1 MPRTQRR
8 RHASVIQQLLD
19 APQRFECFQ
28 ALRLLLAWLAEH
40 GIDEHTALAKIMRF
54 DNSVSLRF
62 PASQVEA
69 LATNGIAD
77 ADALLQA
84 LLSGHLQHIHLTP
97 AFMGLLGCQGCLP
110 SHYSERIAAHQHS
123 ERDTSARAFLD
134 LFSSRAVTLFYQAW
148 QKYRIE
154 QAGHSGAFLSRLLDL
169 AACQPGQGQGQDLD
183 QYQAAIGLYSGLLQQ
198 RNISSIVMAHILGDH
213 FGVPG
218 HIDEATGAMDAMAP
232 REQTALGMANA
243 VLGQH
248 ATIGERCRRPDL
260 AVRLRLGPLTAEQ
273 HASFLP
279 RAPASQALRHMLMLF
294 GQPLVR
300 YEIVLVL
307 HASEVRGLALT
318 SAPQGG
324 LGCNSF
330 LGDAASP
337 RHRDD
342 MHYEMQLMPS
352 LKD

>member
-40 GIDEHTALAKIMRF
+40 GIDEHTALAKLIRF
-54 DNSVSLRF
+54 DNSVSPRF

-84 LLSGHLQHIHLTP
+84 LLSGHSQPIHLTP
-97 AFMGLLGCQGCLP
+97 AFMGLLGCQGSLP
-110 SHYSERIAAHQHS
+110 SHYSERIAAHQYS
-123 ERDTSARAFLD
+123 EHDTSPRAFLD
-134 LFSSRAVTLFYQAW
+134 LFSSRAVALFYQAW

-154 QAGHSGAFLSRLLDL
+154 QAGHGGDFLSRLLAL
-169 AACQPGQGQGQDLD
+169 AACQPGQGQGQDE
-183 QYQAAIGLYSGLLQQ
+183 AAIGLYSGLLQQ
-198 RNISSIVMAHILGDH
+198 RNISSIVMARILSDH
-213 FGVPG
+213 FGVPC
-218 HIDEATGAMDAMAP
+218 HIDEATGAMDVLAQH
-232 REQTALGMANA
+232 EQTALGMANA
-243 VLGQH
+243 QLGQR
-248 ATIGERCRRPDL
+248 ATVGERCRRPDL
-260 AVRLRLGPLTAEQ
+260 AVRLHLGPLTAQQ

-279 RAPASQALRHMLMLF
+279 RAPASEALRHMLMLF
-294 GQPLVR
+294 DQPLVR

-307 HASEVRGLALT
+307 RASDVRGTALT
-318 SAPQGG
+318 ATEQGS
-324 LGCNSF
+324 LGCDSF
-330 LGDAASP
+330 LGDAATP

-352 LKD
+352 LNK

>member
-40 GIDEHTALAKIMRF
+40 GIDEHTALAKLIRF
-54 DNSVSLRF
+54 NNSVSLRF
-62 PASQVEA
+62 PASQLEA
-69 LATNGIAD
+69 LTTGGADD
-77 ADALLQA
+77 ADSLLQA
-84 LLSGHLQHIHLTP
+84 LLSGHGQHIHLTP
-97 AFMGLLGCQGCLP
+97 AFMGLLGCQGSLP

-123 ERDTSARAFLD
+123 ERDTGPRAFLD
-134 LFSSRAVTLFYQAW
+134 LFSSRAVALFYQAW

-154 QAGHSGAFLSRLLDL
+154 QAGHSGDFLSRLLAL
-169 AACQPGQGQGQDLD
+169 AACRPGQDE
-183 QYQAAIGLYSGLLQQ
+183 AAAGLYSGLLQQ
-198 RNISSIVMAHILGDH
+198 RNISSIVMARILGDH
-213 FGVPG
+213 FGVPC
-218 HIDEATGAMDAMAP
+218 HIDEATGAMDALAP

-243 VLGQH
+243 VLGQR
-248 ATIGERCRRPDL
+248 AIVGERCHRPDL
-260 AVRLRLGPLTAEQ
+260 AVRLRLGPLTARQ

-279 RAPASQALRHMLMLF
+279 RAPGSQALRHMLMLF

-300 YEIVLVL
+300 YDIVLVL
-307 HASEVRGLALT
+307 RAGDVRGTTLAAA
-318 SAPQGG
+318 SQSG

-330 LGDAASP
+330 LGDAATP

-342 MHYEMQLMPS
+342 KHYEMQLMPS
-352 LKD
+352 FND

>member
-40 GIDEHTALAKIMRF
+40 GIDEHTALAKLVRF

-62 PASQVEA
+62 PASQLEA
-69 LATNGIAD
+69 LATGGIND

-84 LLSGHLQHIHLTP
+84 LLSGHGQHIHLTP
-97 AFMGLLGCQGCLP
+97 TFMGLLGCQGSLP

-123 ERDTSARAFLD
+123 ERDNSARAFLD
-134 LFSSRAVTLFYQAW
+134 LFFSRAVALFYQAW

-154 QAGHSGAFLSRLLDL
+154 QAGHSGDFLSRLLAL
-169 AACQPGQGQGQDLD
+169 AACRPCQDE
-183 QYQAAIGLYSGLLQQ
+183 AAAGLYSGLLQQ
-198 RNISSIVMAHILGDH
+198 RNISSIVVARILADH
-213 FGVPG
+213 FGVPC
-218 HIDEATGAMDAMAP
+218 HIDEATGAMDVLAP
-232 REQTALGMANA
+232 REQTALGADNA
-243 VLGQH
+243 VLGQR
-248 ATIGERCRRPDL
+248 ALVGERCRRPDL
-260 AVRLRLGPLTAEQ
+260 AVRLRLGPLTARQ

-279 RAPASQALRHMLMLF
+279 HAPASEQLRQMLMLF

-300 YEIVLVL
+300 YDIVLVL
-307 HASEVRGLALT
+307 CAKDVHGLSLPAT
-318 SAPQGG
+318 GQCG

-330 LGDAASP
+330 LGSP
-337 RHRDD
+337 ATPSHRDD

-352 LKD
+352 FND